1 MRKNKSPTTRL
12 VLLAFGLMI
21 CLVLVIAGTIIF
33 GLPIRAAQI
42 YGSPASHLSTNQRL
56 RLSALLLWKD
66 KQLNSPTNPLAMP
79 VDFQV
84 DLGEPLPIIAARM
97 VSDGII
103 PDQNSFIAYLQYAG
117 LDTTIQSGEY
127 ELSPAMTPREI
138 AHQLQDATPKEVTFN
153 ILEGWRSEEIAAS
166 LPTSGLAVSPQAFLE
181 VARLVT
187 LNHPLLENLP
197 AGTTLEG
204 FLMPG
209 SYQIPRQATT
219 EELINQL
226 LDNFVMQVTYDLLEG
241 FDRQGLSLFEAV
253 TLASIV
259 EREAMNEE
267 EMPLIASVFLNR
279 LAIGMKLE
287 ADSTVQY
294 ALGFNQEQNTWWTN
308 PLTLEHLEINS
319 PYNTYHYPGLPPGP
333 IANPGLQAIRAVAFP
348 AQTPYFYF
356 RAACDDSGRHV
367 FAVTFD
373 EHLLNACPSGE
384 E

>member
-12 VLLAFGLMI
+12 VLLAFSLMI
-21 CLVLVIAGTIIF
+21 CLVLVMAGTIIF

-42 YGSPASHLSTNQRL
+42 YGSPAAHLSTNQRL
-56 RLSALLLWKD
+56 RLSALLLWKAE
-66 KQLNSPTNPLAMP
+66 QLNSPTNPFATP

-84 DLGEPLPIIAARM
+84 DLGEPLPTIAARM

-103 PDQNSFIAYLQYAG
+103 PDQNSFIAYLQYSG
-117 LDTTIQSGEY
+117 LDTTIQAGAY
-127 ELSPAMTPREI
+127 ELNPAMTPREI
-138 AHQLQDATPKEVTFN
+138 AHKLQDATPKDVTFK

-166 LPTSGLAVSPQAFLE
+166 LPTSGLAISSQAFLE
-181 VARLVT
+181 ATKLVRFS
-187 LNHPLLENLP
+187 HPLLENLP
-197 AGTTLEG
+197 GGTTLEG

-209 SYQIPRQATT
+209 SYQIPRQATIDG
-219 EELINQL
+219 LINQL
-226 LDNFVMQVTYDLLEG
+226 LDHFSMQVTYDLLEG

-259 EREAMNEE
+259 ERESVNEE

-287 ADSTVQY
+287 ADSTIQY
-294 ALGFNQEQNTWWTN
+294 ALGFNQDQNTWWTN
-308 PLTLEHLEINS
+308 PLTLEHLQINS

-333 IANPGLQAIRAVAFP
+333 IANPGQPAIRAVAFP
-348 AQTPYFYF
+348 AQTHYFYF

-373 EHLLNACPSGE
+373 EHLLNECPISE